1 MKMNNFFPAI
11 YIMPNKFKN
20 TIKAYAKKYDISVVD
35 DNKFKSVNRLSNEIY
50 DYEKKNRPAK
60 PMYPFLDIKGKFLLG

>member
-1 MKMNNFFPAI
+1 
-11 YIMPNKFKN
+11 MPKKKDDKEKSLSKYKN

-35 DNKFKSVNRLSNEIY
+35 DEKFKSVNRLSNEIY

-60 PMYPFLDIKGKFLLG
+60 PMYPFFRLG